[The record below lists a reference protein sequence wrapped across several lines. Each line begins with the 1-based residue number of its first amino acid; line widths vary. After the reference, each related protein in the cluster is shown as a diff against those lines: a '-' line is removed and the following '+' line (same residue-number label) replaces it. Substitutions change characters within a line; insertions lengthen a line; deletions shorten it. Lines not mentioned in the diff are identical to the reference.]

1 MTIYRVIRNGKESVY
16 NYDRSRYKNNTSEY
30 NHNYWVNN
38 KDELIKKAKK
48 RRILARLESIKNE
61 QKAPGKRSS
70 S

>member
-1 MTIYRVIRNGKESVY
+1 MTIYRVIRNGKEYVY

-30 NHNYWVNN
+30 NHNYWINN

-61 QKAPGKRSS
+61 QKASNKRSS